1 MSTDS
6 EHAVHVLN
14 SLIETTLDSAKGY
27 KEAAENSKDSALK
40 TLFSERSL
48 QRMKLTGELQQEV
61 RTFGG
66 DPEQHRSAMGKVHNS
81 FVDLKAAVMGH
92 DQKAIINEVDRGEDF
107 LRGKYE
113 HAVKDDRL
121 PATVRELVRTGLDAI
136 NADHVAISALKKA
149 AS

>member
-81 FVDLKAAVMGH
+81 FVDLKAAVLGH

-121 PATVRELVRTGLDAI
+121 PAPVLALVRTGLDAI

-149 AS
+149 AN

>member
-48 QRMKLTGELQQEV
+48 QRMKLTGELQREV

-121 PATVRELVRTGLDAI
+121 PAPVLELVRTGLDAI

>member
-121 PATVRELVRTGLDAI
+121 PAPVLALVRTGLDAI

-149 AS
+149 AN